1 MQQALINKLHEYIR
15 ENNPDLLFQ
24 LEEDRKVTEYL
35 SDKISTVST
44 LIKQMDT
51 GEPAYIIE
59 DACMDVLT
67 QYLRPSK
74 FNYISN
80 LLEVEFESTHNQFQ
94 ESGTLKF
101 EVINLINQ
109 CQSVFEDLNFSNENE
124 DNQFLRY
131 AIIGII
137 GEYLEGVTS
146 ENENVKDGV
155 QPLLSNY
162 ESNKINCLA
171 VSVTLSD
178 SSILVKA

>member
-1 MQQALINKLHEYIR
+1 MQQALITKLHEYIT

-24 LEEDRKVTEYL
+24 LEEDGKVTEYL
-35 SDKISTVST
+35 SGKISTVSA
-44 LIKQMDT
+44 LIKQT
-51 GEPAYIIE
+51 ENGKPAYIIE

-67 QYLRPSK
+67 QDLRPSK

-80 LLEVEFESTHNQFQ
+80 LLQEEFESTYNQLQ
-94 ESGTLKF
+94 ESGAIKF

-131 AIIGII
+131 AIIGTIS
-137 GEYLEGVTS
+137 GYLIS

-155 QPLLSNY
+155 QQSTKT
-162 ESNKINCLA
+162 EG
-171 VSVTLSD
+171 
-178 SSILVKA
+178 

>member
-1 MQQALINKLHEYIR
+1 MQQTLMNKLHKYIR

-35 SDKISTVST
+35 ADKINTVSA

-59 DACMDVLT
+59 DACMDVMT
-67 QYLRPSK
+67 QDLRPSK

-80 LLEVEFESTHNQFQ
+80 LLQEEFESTYNQIL

-109 CQSVFEDLNFSNENE
+109 CQSVFEDLNFSDENE

-131 AIIGII
+131 AILGTIS
-137 GEYLEGVTS
+137 EYLEGVTS
-146 ENENVKDGV
+146 H
-155 QPLLSNY
+155 
-162 ESNKINCLA
+162 
-171 VSVTLSD
+171 
-178 SSILVKA
+178 